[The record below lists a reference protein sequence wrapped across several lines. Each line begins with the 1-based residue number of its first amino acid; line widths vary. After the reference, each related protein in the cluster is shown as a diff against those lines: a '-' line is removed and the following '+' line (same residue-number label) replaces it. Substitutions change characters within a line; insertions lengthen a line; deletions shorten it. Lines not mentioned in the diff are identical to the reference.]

1 MKKIMMA
8 VFTTVLALNVV
19 AEDKEKKPKAETPHS
34 KMVASLKLT
43 DEQKLQFRAL
53 QKEQGK
59 FTAAQ
64 KKRSADEKQAAG
76 KVFYKERQ
84 AKLKKLFTAEQM
96 KIWNQYQAKR
106 RAERQKKGN

>member
-1 MKKIMMA
+1 MSTLKK
-8 VFTTVLALNVV
+8 LQEALDNKTLNT
-19 AEDKEKKPKAETPHS
+19 D
-34 KMVASLKLT
+34 KLT
-43 DEQKLQFRAL
+43 DEQKPQFRAL

-84 AKLKKLFTAEQM
+84 AKLKKLFTTEQM